1 MATAISGAAK
11 PSRRKVGQAHLSY
24 AYRKAGGEM
33 AVVMK
38 RFFCHEKGN
47 HDEAWYYLARDTE
60 SGAVYIEHEW
70 AERGNFGSKR
80 IGVAEFLSGPS
91 MTARDNL
98 LELIGTLVVETGDAP
113 RP

>member
-1 MATAISGAAK
+1 
-11 PSRRKVGQAHLSY
+11 
-24 AYRKAGGEM
+24 
-33 AVVMK
+33 
-38 RFFCHEKGN
+38 
-47 HDEAWYYLARDTE
+47 LARDTE